1 MAGKVAAAPAKAR
14 SWIWAQGL
22 ACGLLVATAP
32 PLAVT
37 LAVLFAPAAA
47 ALVVA
52 MENGRRIGRVL
63 LVYGLAAALPWLD
76 VLWNSARDW
85 AACLDL
91 LGGMRLVGLCWGA
104 QAAGWLLAEG
114 IPLVSRLVLETRVRA
129 RVARLRDARGRLEEE
144 WGLLEE
150 GRGGARRLAPDA

>member
-1 MAGKVAAAPAKAR
+1 MAGTRVVAPGKPR

-22 ACGLLVATAP
+22 ACGLLVATAA

-47 ALVVA
+47 ALVLAPV
-52 MENGRRIGRVL
+52 NGRRMAGVL
-63 LVYGLAAALPWLD
+63 LVYALAAALPWLD
-76 VLWNSARDW
+76 TLWNAARDW

-91 LGGMRLVGLCWGA
+91 LGEMRLVGICWSA

-114 IPLVSRLVLETRVRA
+114 IPMVSRLVLETRVRA
-129 RVARLRDARGRLEEE
+129 RIARLREARGRLQVE
-144 WGLLEE
+144 WGLAEE
-150 GRGGARRLAPDA
+150 GKGEA